1 MSGILIG
8 TALAFILVGSTL
20 MFAKK
25 RHDGMK
31 LITELIVYIMLAA
44 VASAMAVEVLHAF
57 GVYYR

>member
-1 MSGILIG
+1 
-8 TALAFILVGSTL
+8 
-20 MFAKK
+20 
-25 RHDGMK
+25 MK